1 MKRKLSILIFLIFPL
16 SLIACQ
22 SNEVTVQNANMNK
35 KVEQFAYKDAETQ
48 NKSVSLDTLK
58 GEWWIANFMYTNCQ
72 AVCPMMTQNI
82 LFIQNELESEQ
93 IPIEIVSFTVDPEF
107 DSPDILMEHASSYG
121 VDLTNW
127 RFLTG
132 YSFKE
137 IQEFAAKSF
146 EVALQQAEPGTGND
160 QVAHTTNFFLVNPEG
175 KVVKKYEGV
184 GQTGKDELLA
194 DLRLINGK

>member
-1 MKRKLSILIFLIFPL
+1 MKQRIVILTFLIL
-16 SLIACQ
+16 TLGLVGCK
-22 SNEVTVQNANMNK
+22 SNEATVENANMNK
-35 KVEQFAYKDAETQ
+35 KVEQFAYQ
-48 NKSVSLDTLK
+48 NSEVASEEVSLADLQGK
-58 GEWWIANFMYTNCQ
+58 WWIANFMYTNCQ

-82 LFIQNELESEQ
+82 LFIQEELKNEQ

-107 DSPDILMEHASSYG
+107 DSPDVLMAHASSYG
-121 VDLTNW
+121 VNLDNW

-132 YSFKE
+132 YSFEE
-137 IQEFAAKSF
+137 IQHFAAKSF

-184 GQTGKDELLA
+184 GQTGKDELLK
-194 DLRLINGK
+194 DLRLIN

>member
-1 MKRKLSILIFLIFPL
+1 MKQRLFILTFLIL
-16 SLIACQ
+16 TLLMACKQ
-22 SNEVTVQNANMNK
+22 NEAIIPDANMNK
-35 KVEQFAYKDAETQ
+35 KVEQFAYKNSEVTSET
-48 NKSVSLDTLK
+48 VSLDTLK

-93 IPIEIVSFTVDPEF
+93 IPIEIVSFTVDPAF
-107 DSPDILMEHASSYG
+107 DSPEVLMDHALDYG
-121 VDLTNW
+121 VNLNNW

-160 QVAHTTNFFLVNPEG
+160 QVAHTTNFFLVNPDG